1 MTQKKKKKNI
11 NLGLL
16 IRVTFF
22 FLLPLTVSAET
33 IEKKYASFKLLNKT
47 TNKVSTK
54 DILVSSKIS
63 WETLNIEV
71 LYCGSTP
78 PTEIPEDYV
87 LIDVYDTINNENTNI
102 LGIRLENRVK
112 NSITTYHLHL
122 LDLNEIQI
130 EIPSTTFDYVIEM
143 ESIDFQKICRDM
155 NNLAADTMEIKSIG
169 EQLIFTC
176 TSEFAQQETIL
187 RQSDDGLAYR
197 ESSDSIVQGLFRL
210 KKNGMV
216 ERAFQ
221 LKKIKNKKFT
231 ILKKANSQFSGL

>member
-16 IRVTFF
+16 IRVIV
-22 FLLPLTVSAET
+22 FLVLPLTVSAET

-102 LGIRLENRVK
+102 YKGWMISSSPDVTPLENP
-112 NSITTYHLHL
+112 IY
-122 LDLNEIQI
+122 DLWLVDCSN
-130 EIPSTTFDYVIEM
+130 D
-143 ESIDFQKICRDM
+143 K
-155 NNLAADTMEIKSIG
+155 
-169 EQLIFTC
+169 
-176 TSEFAQQETIL
+176 TS
-187 RQSDDGLAYR
+187 
-197 ESSDSIVQGLFRL
+197 
-210 KKNGMV
+210 
-216 ERAFQ
+216 
-221 LKKIKNKKFT
+221 
-231 ILKKANSQFSGL
+231 

>member
-16 IRVTFF
+16 IRVIFF
-22 FLLPLTVSAET
+22 FLLPITVSAET

-87 LIDVYDTINNENTNI
+87 LVDVYDTINNENINI
-102 LGIRLENRVK
+102 YKGWMISSSPDVTPLENPIYGLWLVDCSNDK
-112 NSITTYHLHL
+112 
-122 LDLNEIQI
+122 
-130 EIPSTTFDYVIEM
+130 
-143 ESIDFQKICRDM
+143 
-155 NNLAADTMEIKSIG
+155 
-169 EQLIFTC
+169 
-176 TSEFAQQETIL
+176 TS
-187 RQSDDGLAYR
+187 
-197 ESSDSIVQGLFRL
+197 
-210 KKNGMV
+210 
-216 ERAFQ
+216 
-221 LKKIKNKKFT
+221 
-231 ILKKANSQFSGL
+231 

>member
-22 FLLPLTVSAET
+22 FLLPLIVSAET

-47 TNKVSTK
+47 SNKVSTK

-102 LGIRLENRVK
+102 YKGWMISSSPDVTPLENP
-112 NSITTYHLHL
+112 IY
-122 LDLNEIQI
+122 DLWLVDCSN
-130 EIPSTTFDYVIEM
+130 D
-143 ESIDFQKICRDM
+143 K
-155 NNLAADTMEIKSIG
+155 
-169 EQLIFTC
+169 
-176 TSEFAQQETIL
+176 TS
-187 RQSDDGLAYR
+187 
-197 ESSDSIVQGLFRL
+197 
-210 KKNGMV
+210 
-216 ERAFQ
+216 
-221 LKKIKNKKFT
+221 
-231 ILKKANSQFSGL
+231 

>member
-22 FLLPLTVSAET
+22 ILLPLSVSAET
-33 IEKKYASFKLLNKT
+33 IEKKYALFKLLNKT

-102 LGIRLENRVK
+102 YKGWMISSSPDVTPLENP
-112 NSITTYHLHL
+112 IY
-122 LDLNEIQI
+122 DLWLVDCSN
-130 EIPSTTFDYVIEM
+130 D
-143 ESIDFQKICRDM
+143 K
-155 NNLAADTMEIKSIG
+155 
-169 EQLIFTC
+169 
-176 TSEFAQQETIL
+176 TS
-187 RQSDDGLAYR
+187 
-197 ESSDSIVQGLFRL
+197 
-210 KKNGMV
+210 
-216 ERAFQ
+216 
-221 LKKIKNKKFT
+221 
-231 ILKKANSQFSGL
+231 

>member
-78 PTEIPEDYV
+78 PTEVPEDYV
-87 LIDVYDTINNENTNI
+87 LIDVYDTINNENINI
-102 LGIRLENRVK
+102 YKGWMISSSPDVTPLENP
-112 NSITTYHLHL
+112 IY
-122 LDLNEIQI
+122 DLWLVDCSN
-130 EIPSTTFDYVIEM
+130 D
-143 ESIDFQKICRDM
+143 K
-155 NNLAADTMEIKSIG
+155 
-169 EQLIFTC
+169 
-176 TSEFAQQETIL
+176 TS
-187 RQSDDGLAYR
+187 
-197 ESSDSIVQGLFRL
+197 
-210 KKNGMV
+210 
-216 ERAFQ
+216 
-221 LKKIKNKKFT
+221 
-231 ILKKANSQFSGL
+231 

>member
-1 MTQKKKKKNI
+1 MIQKKKKKNI

-16 IRVTFF
+16 IRVTIF
-22 FLLPLTVSAET
+22 FLLPLSVTAEP

-102 LGIRLENRVK
+102 YKGWMISSSPDVTPLENP
-112 NSITTYHLHL
+112 IY
-122 LDLNEIQI
+122 DLWLVDCSN
-130 EIPSTTFDYVIEM
+130 D
-143 ESIDFQKICRDM
+143 K
-155 NNLAADTMEIKSIG
+155 
-169 EQLIFTC
+169 
-176 TSEFAQQETIL
+176 TS
-187 RQSDDGLAYR
+187 
-197 ESSDSIVQGLFRL
+197 
-210 KKNGMV
+210 
-216 ERAFQ
+216 
-221 LKKIKNKKFT
+221 
-231 ILKKANSQFSGL
+231 

>member
-1 MTQKKKKKNI
+1 MIQKKKKKNI

-22 FLLPLTVSAET
+22 FLLPSTVSAET

-87 LIDVYDTINNENTNI
+87 LIDVYDTINNENINI
-102 LGIRLENRVK
+102 YKGWMISSSPDVTPLENP
-112 NSITTYHLHL
+112 IY
-122 LDLNEIQI
+122 DLWLVDCSN
-130 EIPSTTFDYVIEM
+130 D
-143 ESIDFQKICRDM
+143 K
-155 NNLAADTMEIKSIG
+155 
-169 EQLIFTC
+169 
-176 TSEFAQQETIL
+176 TS
-187 RQSDDGLAYR
+187 
-197 ESSDSIVQGLFRL
+197 
-210 KKNGMV
+210 
-216 ERAFQ
+216 
-221 LKKIKNKKFT
+221 
-231 ILKKANSQFSGL
+231 

>member
-16 IRVTFF
+16 IRVAFF

-102 LGIRLENRVK
+102 YKGWMISSSPDVTSLQNPI
-112 NSITTYHLHL
+112 Y
-122 LDLNEIQI
+122 DLWLVDCSN
-130 EIPSTTFDYVIEM
+130 D
-143 ESIDFQKICRDM
+143 K
-155 NNLAADTMEIKSIG
+155 
-169 EQLIFTC
+169 
-176 TSEFAQQETIL
+176 TS
-187 RQSDDGLAYR
+187 
-197 ESSDSIVQGLFRL
+197 
-210 KKNGMV
+210 
-216 ERAFQ
+216 
-221 LKKIKNKKFT
+221 
-231 ILKKANSQFSGL
+231 

>member
-33 IEKKYASFKLLNKT
+33 IEKKFASFKLLNKT

-102 LGIRLENRVK
+102 YKGWMISSSPDVTPLENP
-112 NSITTYHLHL
+112 IY
-122 LDLNEIQI
+122 DLWLVNC
-130 EIPSTTFDYVIEM
+130 SND
-143 ESIDFQKICRDM
+143 K
-155 NNLAADTMEIKSIG
+155 
-169 EQLIFTC
+169 
-176 TSEFAQQETIL
+176 TS
-187 RQSDDGLAYR
+187 
-197 ESSDSIVQGLFRL
+197 
-210 KKNGMV
+210 
-216 ERAFQ
+216 
-221 LKKIKNKKFT
+221 
-231 ILKKANSQFSGL
+231 

>member
-102 LGIRLENRVK
+102 YKGWMISSSPDVTSLQNPI
-112 NSITTYHLHL
+112 Y
-122 LDLNEIQI
+122 DLWLVDCSN
-130 EIPSTTFDYVIEM
+130 D
-143 ESIDFQKICRDM
+143 K
-155 NNLAADTMEIKSIG
+155 
-169 EQLIFTC
+169 
-176 TSEFAQQETIL
+176 TS
-187 RQSDDGLAYR
+187 
-197 ESSDSIVQGLFRL
+197 
-210 KKNGMV
+210 
-216 ERAFQ
+216 
-221 LKKIKNKKFT
+221 
-231 ILKKANSQFSGL
+231 

>member
-1 MTQKKKKKNI
+1 MIQKKKKKNI

-16 IRVTFF
+16 IRVTVF

-102 LGIRLENRVK
+102 YKGWMISSSPDVTPLENP
-112 NSITTYHLHL
+112 IY
-122 LDLNEIQI
+122 DLWLVDCSN
-130 EIPSTTFDYVIEM
+130 D
-143 ESIDFQKICRDM
+143 K
-155 NNLAADTMEIKSIG
+155 
-169 EQLIFTC
+169 
-176 TSEFAQQETIL
+176 TS
-187 RQSDDGLAYR
+187 
-197 ESSDSIVQGLFRL
+197 
-210 KKNGMV
+210 
-216 ERAFQ
+216 
-221 LKKIKNKKFT
+221 
-231 ILKKANSQFSGL
+231 

>member
-16 IRVTFF
+16 IRVTIF

-54 DILVSSKIS
+54 DILVNSKIS

-87 LIDVYDTINNENTNI
+87 LIDVYDTINNENINI
-102 LGIRLENRVK
+102 YKGWMISSSPDVTPLENP
-112 NSITTYHLHL
+112 IY
-122 LDLNEIQI
+122 DLWLVDCSN
-130 EIPSTTFDYVIEM
+130 D
-143 ESIDFQKICRDM
+143 K
-155 NNLAADTMEIKSIG
+155 
-169 EQLIFTC
+169 
-176 TSEFAQQETIL
+176 TS
-187 RQSDDGLAYR
+187 
-197 ESSDSIVQGLFRL
+197 
-210 KKNGMV
+210 
-216 ERAFQ
+216 
-221 LKKIKNKKFT
+221 
-231 ILKKANSQFSGL
+231 

>member
-22 FLLPLTVSAET
+22 FLLPLTVSTET

-102 LGIRLENRVK
+102 YKGWMISSSPDVTPLENPIYDLWLVDCS
-112 NSITTYHLHL
+112 NCL
-122 LDLNEIQI
+122 LYTS
-130 EIPSTTFDYVIEM
+130 PSP
-143 ESIDFQKICRDM
+143 RD
-155 NNLAADTMEIKSIG
+155 
-169 EQLIFTC
+169 
-176 TSEFAQQETIL
+176 
-187 RQSDDGLAYR
+187 
-197 ESSDSIVQGLFRL
+197 
-210 KKNGMV
+210 
-216 ERAFQ
+216 
-221 LKKIKNKKFT
+221 
-231 ILKKANSQFSGL
+231 

>member
-47 TNKVSTK
+47 SNKVSTK

-87 LIDVYDTINNENTNI
+87 LIDVYDTINNENINI
-102 LGIRLENRVK
+102 YKGWMISSSPDVTPLENP
-112 NSITTYHLHL
+112 IY
-122 LDLNEIQI
+122 DLWLVDCSN
-130 EIPSTTFDYVIEM
+130 D
-143 ESIDFQKICRDM
+143 K
-155 NNLAADTMEIKSIG
+155 
-169 EQLIFTC
+169 
-176 TSEFAQQETIL
+176 TS
-187 RQSDDGLAYR
+187 
-197 ESSDSIVQGLFRL
+197 
-210 KKNGMV
+210 
-216 ERAFQ
+216 
-221 LKKIKNKKFT
+221 
-231 ILKKANSQFSGL
+231 

>member
-16 IRVTFF
+16 IRVTIF
-22 FLLPLTVSAET
+22 FLLPLIVSAET

-102 LGIRLENRVK
+102 YKGWMISSSPDVTPLENP
-112 NSITTYHLHL
+112 IY
-122 LDLNEIQI
+122 DLWLVDCSN
-130 EIPSTTFDYVIEM
+130 D
-143 ESIDFQKICRDM
+143 K
-155 NNLAADTMEIKSIG
+155 
-169 EQLIFTC
+169 
-176 TSEFAQQETIL
+176 TS
-187 RQSDDGLAYR
+187 
-197 ESSDSIVQGLFRL
+197 
-210 KKNGMV
+210 
-216 ERAFQ
+216 
-221 LKKIKNKKFT
+221 
-231 ILKKANSQFSGL
+231 

>member
-16 IRVTFF
+16 IRVTIF

-33 IEKKYASFKLLNKT
+33 IEKKYASFKLLNKSS
-47 TNKVSTK
+47 NKVSTK

-102 LGIRLENRVK
+102 YRGWMISSSPDVTPLENP
-112 NSITTYHLHL
+112 IY
-122 LDLNEIQI
+122 DLWLVDCSN
-130 EIPSTTFDYVIEM
+130 D
-143 ESIDFQKICRDM
+143 K
-155 NNLAADTMEIKSIG
+155 
-169 EQLIFTC
+169 
-176 TSEFAQQETIL
+176 TS
-187 RQSDDGLAYR
+187 
-197 ESSDSIVQGLFRL
+197 
-210 KKNGMV
+210 
-216 ERAFQ
+216 
-221 LKKIKNKKFT
+221 
-231 ILKKANSQFSGL
+231 

>member
-22 FLLPLTVSAET
+22 FILPLTVSAET
-33 IEKKYASFKLLNKT
+33 IEKKYASFKLLNKSS
-47 TNKVSTK
+47 NKVSTK

-102 LGIRLENRVK
+102 YKGWMISSSPDVTPLENP
-112 NSITTYHLHL
+112 IY
-122 LDLNEIQI
+122 DLWLVDCSN
-130 EIPSTTFDYVIEM
+130 D
-143 ESIDFQKICRDM
+143 K
-155 NNLAADTMEIKSIG
+155 
-169 EQLIFTC
+169 
-176 TSEFAQQETIL
+176 TS
-187 RQSDDGLAYR
+187 
-197 ESSDSIVQGLFRL
+197 
-210 KKNGMV
+210 
-216 ERAFQ
+216 
-221 LKKIKNKKFT
+221 
-231 ILKKANSQFSGL
+231 

>member
-54 DILVSSKIS
+54 DILVNSKIS

-87 LIDVYDTINNENTNI
+87 LIDVYDTINNEDTNI
-102 LGIRLENRVK
+102 YKGWMISSSPDVTPLENP
-112 NSITTYHLHL
+112 IY
-122 LDLNEIQI
+122 DLWLVDCSN
-130 EIPSTTFDYVIEM
+130 D
-143 ESIDFQKICRDM
+143 K
-155 NNLAADTMEIKSIG
+155 
-169 EQLIFTC
+169 
-176 TSEFAQQETIL
+176 TS
-187 RQSDDGLAYR
+187 
-197 ESSDSIVQGLFRL
+197 
-210 KKNGMV
+210 
-216 ERAFQ
+216 
-221 LKKIKNKKFT
+221 
-231 ILKKANSQFSGL
+231 

>member
-54 DILVSSKIS
+54 DILVGSKIS

-102 LGIRLENRVK
+102 YKGWMISSSPDVTPLENP
-112 NSITTYHLHL
+112 IY
-122 LDLNEIQI
+122 DLWLVDCSN
-130 EIPSTTFDYVIEM
+130 D
-143 ESIDFQKICRDM
+143 K
-155 NNLAADTMEIKSIG
+155 
-169 EQLIFTC
+169 
-176 TSEFAQQETIL
+176 TS
-187 RQSDDGLAYR
+187 
-197 ESSDSIVQGLFRL
+197 
-210 KKNGMV
+210 
-216 ERAFQ
+216 
-221 LKKIKNKKFT
+221 
-231 ILKKANSQFSGL
+231 

>member
-54 DILVSSKIS
+54 DILVRSEIS

-78 PTEIPEDYV
+78 PTEIPENYV
-87 LIDVYDTINNENTNI
+87 LIDVYDTINNENINI
-102 LGIRLENRVK
+102 YKGWMISSSPDVTPLENP
-112 NSITTYHLHL
+112 IY
-122 LDLNEIQI
+122 DLWLVDCSN
-130 EIPSTTFDYVIEM
+130 D
-143 ESIDFQKICRDM
+143 
-155 NNLAADTMEIKSIG
+155 
-169 EQLIFTC
+169 
-176 TSEFAQQETIL
+176 
-187 RQSDDGLAYR
+187 
-197 ESSDSIVQGLFRL
+197 
-210 KKNGMV
+210 
-216 ERAFQ
+216 
-221 LKKIKNKKFT
+221 
-231 ILKKANSQFSGL
+231 KAS

>member
-16 IRVTFF
+16 IRVTIF

-87 LIDVYDTINNENTNI
+87 LIDVYDTINNENTNLYKGWMI
-102 LGIRLENRVK
+102 SSSPDVTPLENP
-112 NSITTYHLHL
+112 IY
-122 LDLNEIQI
+122 DLWLVDCSN
-130 EIPSTTFDYVIEM
+130 D
-143 ESIDFQKICRDM
+143 K
-155 NNLAADTMEIKSIG
+155 
-169 EQLIFTC
+169 
-176 TSEFAQQETIL
+176 TS
-187 RQSDDGLAYR
+187 
-197 ESSDSIVQGLFRL
+197 
-210 KKNGMV
+210 
-216 ERAFQ
+216 
-221 LKKIKNKKFT
+221 
-231 ILKKANSQFSGL
+231 

>member
-54 DILVSSKIS
+54 DVLVSSKIS

-102 LGIRLENRVK
+102 YKGWMISSSPDVTPLENP
-112 NSITTYHLHL
+112 IY
-122 LDLNEIQI
+122 DLWLVDCSN
-130 EIPSTTFDYVIEM
+130 D
-143 ESIDFQKICRDM
+143 K
-155 NNLAADTMEIKSIG
+155 
-169 EQLIFTC
+169 
-176 TSEFAQQETIL
+176 TS
-187 RQSDDGLAYR
+187 
-197 ESSDSIVQGLFRL
+197 
-210 KKNGMV
+210 
-216 ERAFQ
+216 
-221 LKKIKNKKFT
+221 
-231 ILKKANSQFSGL
+231 

>member
-11 NLGLL
+11 NLGIL

-87 LIDVYDTINNENTNI
+87 LIDVYDTINNENINI
-102 LGIRLENRVK
+102 YKGWMISSSPDVTPLENP
-112 NSITTYHLHL
+112 IY
-122 LDLNEIQI
+122 DLWLVDCSN
-130 EIPSTTFDYVIEM
+130 D
-143 ESIDFQKICRDM
+143 K
-155 NNLAADTMEIKSIG
+155 
-169 EQLIFTC
+169 
-176 TSEFAQQETIL
+176 TS
-187 RQSDDGLAYR
+187 
-197 ESSDSIVQGLFRL
+197 
-210 KKNGMV
+210 
-216 ERAFQ
+216 
-221 LKKIKNKKFT
+221 
-231 ILKKANSQFSGL
+231 

>member
-22 FLLPLTVSAET
+22 FLLPLTVTAET

-87 LIDVYDTINNENTNI
+87 LIDVYDTINNQNTNI
-102 LGIRLENRVK
+102 YKGWMISSSPDVTPLENP
-112 NSITTYHLHL
+112 IY
-122 LDLNEIQI
+122 DLWLVDCSN
-130 EIPSTTFDYVIEM
+130 D
-143 ESIDFQKICRDM
+143 K
-155 NNLAADTMEIKSIG
+155 
-169 EQLIFTC
+169 
-176 TSEFAQQETIL
+176 TS
-187 RQSDDGLAYR
+187 
-197 ESSDSIVQGLFRL
+197 
-210 KKNGMV
+210 
-216 ERAFQ
+216 
-221 LKKIKNKKFT
+221 
-231 ILKKANSQFSGL
+231 

>member
-16 IRVTFF
+16 IRVTIF

-87 LIDVYDTINNENTNI
+87 LIDVYDTINNEYINI
-102 LGIRLENRVK
+102 YKGWMISSSPDVTPLENP
-112 NSITTYHLHL
+112 IY
-122 LDLNEIQI
+122 DLWLVDCSN
-130 EIPSTTFDYVIEM
+130 D
-143 ESIDFQKICRDM
+143 K
-155 NNLAADTMEIKSIG
+155 
-169 EQLIFTC
+169 
-176 TSEFAQQETIL
+176 TS
-187 RQSDDGLAYR
+187 
-197 ESSDSIVQGLFRL
+197 
-210 KKNGMV
+210 
-216 ERAFQ
+216 
-221 LKKIKNKKFT
+221 
-231 ILKKANSQFSGL
+231 

>member
-1 MTQKKKKKNI
+1 MILKKKKKNI

-87 LIDVYDTINNENTNI
+87 LVDVYDTINNENTNI
-102 LGIRLENRVK
+102 YKGWMISSSPDVTPLENP
-112 NSITTYHLHL
+112 IY
-122 LDLNEIQI
+122 DLWLVDCSN
-130 EIPSTTFDYVIEM
+130 D
-143 ESIDFQKICRDM
+143 K
-155 NNLAADTMEIKSIG
+155 
-169 EQLIFTC
+169 
-176 TSEFAQQETIL
+176 TS
-187 RQSDDGLAYR
+187 
-197 ESSDSIVQGLFRL
+197 
-210 KKNGMV
+210 
-216 ERAFQ
+216 
-221 LKKIKNKKFT
+221 
-231 ILKKANSQFSGL
+231 

>member
-71 LYCGSTP
+71 LYCGSNP

-102 LGIRLENRVK
+102 YKGWMIASSPDVTPLENP
-112 NSITTYHLHL
+112 IY
-122 LDLNEIQI
+122 DLWLVDCSN
-130 EIPSTTFDYVIEM
+130 D
-143 ESIDFQKICRDM
+143 K
-155 NNLAADTMEIKSIG
+155 
-169 EQLIFTC
+169 
-176 TSEFAQQETIL
+176 TS
-187 RQSDDGLAYR
+187 
-197 ESSDSIVQGLFRL
+197 
-210 KKNGMV
+210 
-216 ERAFQ
+216 
-221 LKKIKNKKFT
+221 
-231 ILKKANSQFSGL
+231 

>member
-16 IRVTFF
+16 IRVTIF

-33 IEKKYASFKLLNKT
+33 IEKKYAYFKLLNKT

-54 DILVSSKIS
+54 EILVSSKIS

-102 LGIRLENRVK
+102 YKGWMISSSPDVTPLENP
-112 NSITTYHLHL
+112 IY
-122 LDLNEIQI
+122 DLWLVDCSN
-130 EIPSTTFDYVIEM
+130 D
-143 ESIDFQKICRDM
+143 K
-155 NNLAADTMEIKSIG
+155 
-169 EQLIFTC
+169 
-176 TSEFAQQETIL
+176 TS
-187 RQSDDGLAYR
+187 
-197 ESSDSIVQGLFRL
+197 
-210 KKNGMV
+210 
-216 ERAFQ
+216 
-221 LKKIKNKKFT
+221 
-231 ILKKANSQFSGL
+231 